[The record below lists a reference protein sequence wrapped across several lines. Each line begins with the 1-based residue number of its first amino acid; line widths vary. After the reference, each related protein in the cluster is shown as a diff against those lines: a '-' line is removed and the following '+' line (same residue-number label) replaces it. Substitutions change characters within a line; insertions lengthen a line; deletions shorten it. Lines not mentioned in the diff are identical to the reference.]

1 MKEDIE
7 IMKRYDDCSVEEL
20 KAALQRYFLYSD
32 LTDED
37 VDEMERILAAI
48 RKKAPF
54 PHPHTTEEMWAEF
67 KADHAEELAALGIR
81 HDTETEEVVEKKPQ
95 DQRNVEPADGKTDEA
110 KPAVNLPQRHRG
122 VLRVGLIA
130 AIVAV
135 LVVAFTVTAL
145 ACNFFGWIPKW
156 NNEALSFGEDKSEP
170 NELSDSSPIAVTLAQ
185 LGIDEPLYPHWLP
198 EGFRLTTS
206 VIETDPLFLHESY
219 FNDDQ
224 YLSITIEPSATADIL
239 VYQKDGKPLLKHTNN
254 DVIHY
259 IVYDNDQITAAW
271 QTKDFAVFI
280 VGNVSLDI
288 IEKTV
293 DSVYEV
299 TE

>member
-1 MKEDIE
+1 MTNDKDTEIRSRYEDYTVEQLKEAYQTI
-7 IMKRYDDCSVEEL
+7 
-20 KAALQRYFLYSD
+20 FLYTSD
-32 LTDED
+32 YSEADLAEMDE
-37 VDEMERILAAI
+37 ILAVLKKKNPVP
-48 RKKAPF
+48 RKY
-54 PHPHTTEEMWAEF
+54 TTEESWELFQETYSEELSRLGVPGSEEVIQDNPPADADKVQPTPKAEF
-67 KADHAEELAALGIR
+67 VHP
-81 HDTETEEVVEKKPQ
+81 V
-95 DQRNVEPADGKTDEA
+95 
-110 KPAVNLPQRHRG
+110 RHRKW
-122 VLRVGLIA
+122 LRAGLFA
-130 AIVAV
+130 AILAV
-135 LVVAFTVTAL
+135 LILAFTVTAL

-156 NNEALSFGEDKSEP
+156 NNEALSFGEEKSEP

-219 FNDDQ
+219 FNGDQ